1 MTNYFLGVDVGGTK
15 SLAWL
20 CDERGHLLG
29 TGQAGSAIHQGD
41 DYDITASV
49 LNDITS
55 RALREAGIG
64 RDAVTSACFGMA
76 GFDWESQRQPHMN
89 AIATLGL
96 PGPVELVNDAF
107 LVLHAGVSAGWGVAL
122 IAGTGCN
129 CVGQREDGRTGR
141 AVGEGFYMGEG
152 SGATELMLQAKYAVA
167 AAWTKCGPPT
177 ALTTHFVQAL
187 GALNEDDLIE
197 GLATR
202 RYRLSADLA
211 PLVFDV
217 AQTGDSV
224 AQGLITWA
232 AEALASMVQ
241 GVCRQLEIRQ
251 EAFEIVLGGSFF
263 NAGDA
268 LLMPLHELILSDLP
282 GAALVHPG
290 VPPVGGAVLL
300 AMRRADQPD
309 PHIRVARR
317 QLQRFRYGQ
326 TN

>member
-1 MTNYFLGVDVGGTK
+1 MTDYFLGVDVGGTK

-41 DYDITASV
+41 DYDITANV
-49 LNDITS
+49 LDNITS
-55 RALREAGIG
+55 QALREAGIG

-76 GFDWESQRQPHMN
+76 GFDWESQRQPHMK
-89 AIATLGL
+89 AITTLGL
-96 PGPVELVNDAF
+96 PGPIELVNDAF
-107 LVLHAGVSAGWGVAL
+107 LVLHAGASASWGVAL

-129 CVGQREDGRTGR
+129 CVGQRKDGRTGR

-152 SGATELMLQAKYAVA
+152 AGATELMLQAKYAVA
-167 AAWTKCGPPT
+167 AAWTKSGPPT
-177 ALTTHFVQAL
+177 ALTTHFMQAL

-282 GAALVHPG
+282 GAAFVRVPT
-290 VPPVGGAVLL
+290 PPVIGAILL
-300 AMRRADQPD
+300 AMRCARADVS
-309 PHIRVARR
+309 HVCTVKRR
-317 QLQRFRYGQ
+317 LQLLYE
-326 TN
+326 